1 MRLHASEITG
11 SLNVSGSVTA
21 DKFIADFITDRSLEH
36 GNGFWRNTN
45 VVSKNFT
52 VPTGE
57 IWKSLTG
64 VNVNTGVNVTVNG
77 TWTLT
82 NYFGEI

>member
-21 DKFIADFITDRSLEH
+21 DKFIAGFITDRSLEH

-82 NYFGEI
+82 NYFGEV